1 MLAQLA
7 HAVATQR
14 VAAEE
19 LVRESLRR
27 IDAAAEINAVVALRA
42 DEAIGEARAMDAAIA
57 RGQAA
62 GPLAG
67 VPALIKDTEDLAG
80 MRTTYGSL
88 LHADDPP
95 AARDG
100 LVTRRL
106 RAAGAIPVGKTN
118 TPEFAFEGY
127 TANRLFGVT
136 HNPWAP
142 AWSPG
147 GSSGGSGAAVAAG
160 LAPVATASDGGG
172 SIRIPAA
179 LCGIAGIKP
188 TNGVIGREP
197 IPDWIDLSTFGP
209 IATTIADLRL
219 LLELTAGPVPG
230 DPSAQANW
238 TLGPSAMPAR
248 IFATPTFHRG
258 VELAPVVARLFDA
271 ALTGIASAFG
281 QQPDALSPADV
292 LPSGYRTDDWFANV
306 GPEHLYLFGPERFA
320 RERDRLDPSFRS
332 AMQAA
337 SRLSLGDYLGA
348 RRRRFTYTR
357 ELDELLGDDAVLVSP
372 AFTIEGWSADGVVP
386 GAGKPG
392 IDSDAFNQEIANL
405 SGHPAMS
412 LPAGR
417 TPSGVPFGIQVIG
430 PRYRED
436 LLFGFAERWE
446 QAAPWPASADGFEPF
461 SAVLDGRDGQ

>member
-1 MLAQLA
+1 MLTELA
-7 HAVATQR
+7 HAVATRR
-14 VAAEE
+14 VTAEE

-27 IDAAAEINAVVALRA
+27 IDAARPINAVVALRG
-42 DEAIGEARAMDAAIA
+42 DEAIEESRAMDVAIA
-57 RGQAA
+57 GGATG

-80 MRTTYGSL
+80 VRTTYGSL
-88 LHADDPP
+88 LHADDAP
-95 AARDG
+95 AVRDG

-106 RAAGAIPVGKTN
+106 RTAGAIPVGKTN

-136 HNPWAP
+136 RNPWAP

-160 LAPVATASDGGG
+160 LAPIATASDGGG

-209 IATTIADLRL
+209 LATTIADLRL
-219 LLELTAGPVPG
+219 LLELTAGPVAG

-238 TLGPSAMPAR
+238 SLGPSTTPKR
-248 IFATPTFHRG
+248 ILATPTFHRG
-258 VELAPVVARLFDA
+258 VELAPVVGRLFDEALA
-271 ALTGIASAFG
+271 AVASAFG
-281 QQPDALSPADV
+281 QEPVALDPADV
-292 LPSGYRTDDWFANV
+292 LPSGYRTDDWFFNV
-306 GPEHLYLFGPERFA
+306 GPEHLYAFGPDRLA
-320 RERDRLDPSFRS
+320 RDQDRLDPSFRIS
-332 AMQAA
+332 MRAA
-337 SRLSLGDYLGA
+337 SKLSLGDYLGA

-372 AFTIEGWSADGVVP
+372 AFTVEGWSAEGVVP
-386 GAGKPG
+386 GANKPG
-392 IDSDAFNQEIANL
+392 IPSEVFNQEVANL
-405 SGHPAMS
+405 SGHPAIS

-436 LLFGFAERWE
+436 LLFGFGERWE
-446 QAAPWPASADGFEPF
+446 QAAPWPRSADGFEAF
-461 SAVLDGRDGQ
+461 SSVLVG

>member
-1 MLAQLA
+1 MLTELA
-7 HAVATQR
+7 HAVAARR
-14 VAAEE
+14 VTAEE

-27 IDAAAEINAVVALRA
+27 IDAAAELNAVVALRG
-42 DEAIGEARAMDAAIA
+42 DEALEEARALDAAIA
-57 RGQAA
+57 RGGAP

-88 LHADDPP
+88 LHADDP
-95 AARDG
+95 AVADDG

-136 HNPWAP
+136 RNPWAP

-160 LAPVATASDGGG
+160 LAPIATASDGGG

-197 IPDWIDLSTFGP
+197 IPDWIDLSTSGP
-209 IATTIADLRL
+209 LATTVADLRL
-219 LLELTAGPVPG
+219 LLELTAGPVAG

-238 TLGPSAMPAR
+238 SLGPSVLPRR
-248 IFATPTFHRG
+248 ILATPTFHPG
-258 VELAPVVARLFDA
+258 VELAPVVARLFDD
-271 ALTGIASAFG
+271 ALATIASTFDDQARVLE
-281 QQPDALSPADV
+281 PSDV
-292 LPSGYRTDDWFANV
+292 LPSGYRTDDWFFNV
-306 GPEHLYLFGPERFA
+306 GPEHLYAFGPERFA
-320 RERDRLDPSFRS
+320 RERDRLDPSFRIS
-332 AMQAA
+332 MEAA
-337 SRLSLGDYLGA
+337 SKLSLGDYLDA

-357 ELDELLGDDAVLVSP
+357 ELDELLGDDAVLVTP
-372 AFTIEGWSADGVVP
+372 AFTVEGWSAEGVMP
-386 GAGKPG
+386 GADKPG
-392 IDSDAFNQEIANL
+392 IPSEAFNQEVANL
-405 SGHPAMS
+405 SGHPAIS

-417 TPSGVPFGIQVIG
+417 TPSGVPFGIQVVG
-430 PRYRED
+430 PRFREE

-446 QAAPWPASADGFEPF
+446 RARPWPPSADGFEPF
-461 SAVLDGRDGQ
+461 SSVLQAPA